1 MLESNTLYL
10 HIIYGRSLDSYLFR
24 SFLIPY
30 DLDLVRQLNVFLVIV
45 LREIPPLP
53 DYTNIYLTSWSM
65 LYIEQW
71 TALCHSS
78 LNILAI
84 IQTSACLTRGICMST
99 RIQHYT
105 DVTWTTW
112 CIKSQLNSSRDCSY
126 RHQTRYQSSVLLD
139 FSWWNLLGFKSHGVP
154 IMQKQFPCHGV
165 IKVKSALQWRHNGP
179 DGQITSLTIVYSIF
193 YSGADQRK
201 HQRSASLAF
210 VRGIHQSSVNSP
222 HKRPVTLGMFPFDD
236 VIMAIF
242 LSNSQF
248 NEVLQSGH
256 NIFSQSQ
263 RNFAHVTTVIMLW
276 RVQNFFVISSAH
288 FKLEHGKM
296 KYR

>member
-112 CIKSQLNSSRDCSY
+112 CIKSPTAEQFTRLFISTPDKISKLCITGLFLVESAWIQFTRSANNAEIISMSW
-126 RHQTRYQSSVLLD
+126 RHQ
-139 FSWWNLLGFKSHGVP
+139 G
-154 IMQKQFPCHGV
+154 
-165 IKVKSALQWRHNGP
+165 
-179 DGQITSLTIVYSIF
+179 
-193 YSGADQRK
+193 
-201 HQRSASLAF
+201 
-210 VRGIHQSSVNSP
+210 
-222 HKRPVTLGMFPFDD
+222 
-236 VIMAIF
+236 
-242 LSNSQF
+242 
-248 NEVLQSGH
+248 
-256 NIFSQSQ
+256 
-263 RNFAHVTTVIMLW
+263 
-276 RVQNFFVISSAH
+276 
-288 FKLEHGKM
+288 
-296 KYR
+296 